1 MPEITSWTAAL
12 EASHHRFVELVQPL
26 SERELEQRSYAED
39 WSIAQTASHLGSQA
53 EIFGLFLDAGLSG
66 TAAPGGEIFSPIWDR
81 WNALEPLQ
89 QATASIEANETL
101 VHRISRLSLAQQDAF
116 SLSLFGG
123 HQDLAGLAAMRLS
136 EHAVHTWDIAVALQP
151 AATVSADAVS
161 LLIDVLPATA
171 ARSGRPTTG
180 LDPVPVATSEPDR
193 TFRLTLSPAV
203 ALEPV
208 ESGGADPLRLP
219 AEALLRLVYGRL
231 DPQHTPDGVSDAR
244 LPRLREVFPGF

>member
-1 MPEITSWTAAL
+1 MPEINSWTAAL
-12 EASHHRFVELVQPL
+12 EASHHRFVGLVQPL

-53 EIFGLFLDAGLSG
+53 EIFGLFLDAGLSS
-66 TAAPGGEIFSPIWDR
+66 TAAPGGEVFSPIWDR
-81 WNALEPLQ
+81 WNALDPKR
-89 QATASIEANETL
+89 QATASIEADETL
-101 VHRISRLSLAQQDAF
+101 VQRISQLSPVQRDAF

-123 HQDLAGLAAMRLS
+123 DQDLAGLVAMRLS
-136 EHAVHTWDIAVALQP
+136 EHAVHTWDIAVALEP

-171 ARSGRPTTG
+171 ARSGRPATG
-180 LDPVPVATSEPDR
+180 VDPVSVVTSEPER
-193 TFRLTLSPAV
+193 TFLLTLSPSVTLEAV
-203 ALEPV
+203 DHA
-208 ESGGADPLRLP
+208 GADPLRLP

-231 DPQHTPDGVSDAR
+231 DPQHTPAGVTDAR